1 VLRIDPNP
9 GTNLII
15 QAKEPGKNST
25 RCVDL
30 DMIFAEALGEAP
42 EPYERLLSDA
52 MKGDSTQF
60 AREDGVEETWRIVQP
75 LIESP
80 PPVQPYAKGSWGP
93 SAAAKLV
100 AGQPGWRDP
109 WMRGCP

>member
-93 SAAAKLV
+93 SVAAKLV
-100 AGQPGWRDP
+100 AGHPHWREP
-109 WMRGCP
+109 WLRGCD